1 MAKPLVAIV
10 GRPNVGKSTF
20 FNKIAGRRISIV
32 EDVPGVTRDRVY
44 ADVEWMGRRF
54 SMVDT
59 GGLDMRSED
68 VLLSQMRRQAEIAMD
83 TADVICFFCDGRTGL
98 TSEDEDV
105 ANYLR
110 RTRKPL
116 LLVVNKMDYQGM
128 NDQLYE
134 YYNLGLGDPIAI
146 SSTNMLGLGDLLE
159 EIVKR
164 LPPPTPDEAEE
175 EGHVI
180 QLALVGRPNVGKSS
194 LCNRLLGQERT
205 MVSDIP
211 GTTRDAIDTTFTD
224 ADGTRYNIIDT
235 AGMRKKK
242 AVEDETLE
250 RYSVLRSIAAID
262 RCDVALLLIDAQTG
276 VTEQDTKIAGL
287 ILSAGKAVLVA
298 VNKWD
303 AVEKD
308 TNTMEQFRK
317 KILSDLKFMSYAPV
331 LFLSALT
338 GQRVNTVLAA
348 VKTAYEQYSRRI
360 PTGVLNEALADA
372 QASLQ
377 PPVSGGRL
385 CHAAEHVPADVCV
398 FRQQRGADALRL
410 RALSGESPAQ
420 ELRFRGNAHPL
431 HSPGK
436 DQGLTRKKQAPHRK
450 RIRRGA
456 FVRQS
461 FFSRRRWA
469 RRSFP
474 ASKSARSALVS
485 GTRAGTRAGR
495 PSAPMATM
503 VR

>member
-32 EDVPGVTRDRVY
+32 EDVPGVTRDRIY
-44 ADVEWMGRRF
+44 CDVEWMGRHF

-68 VLLSQMRRQAEIAMD
+68 VLLSQMRRQAEIAME

-98 TSEDEDV
+98 TPDDEDICH
-105 ANYLR
+105 YLR
-110 RTRKPL
+110 KTHKPI
-116 LLVVNKMDYQGM
+116 LLVVNKMDYAGL

-146 SSTNMLGLGDLLE
+146 SATNMLGLGDLLE
-159 EIVKR
+159 AIVR
-164 LPPPTPDEAEE
+164 HLPPAQPDEEE
-175 EGHVI
+175 EEEHVI

-194 LCNRLLGQERT
+194 LSNKLLGQERT

-211 GTTRDAIDTTFTD
+211 GTTRDAIDTLFTD
-224 ADGTRYNIIDT
+224 TDGTRFNIIDT

-276 VTEQDTKIAGL
+276 VTEQDT
-287 ILSAGKAVLVA
+287 
-298 VNKWD
+298 
-303 AVEKD
+303 
-308 TNTMEQFRK
+308 NTMEAMRK

-338 GQRVNTVLAA
+338 GQRVNTVLDA
-348 VKTAYEQYSRRI
+348 VKAAYAQYSKRV

-372 QASLQ
+372 QISLQ
-377 PPVSGGRL
+377 PPVSGGRRL
-385 CHAAEHVPADVCV
+385 KIYYATQQSVCPPTFV
-398 FRQQRGADALRL
+398 LFINNEELMHFAYQRYLENHFRKCFGFEGTPIRFILR
-410 RALSGESPAQ
+410 E
-420 ELRFRGNAHPL
+420 
-431 HSPGK
+431 
-436 DQGLTRKKQAPHRK
+436 KKQDGK
-450 RIRRGA
+450 N
-456 FVRQS
+456 
-461 FFSRRRWA
+461 
-469 RRSFP
+469 
-474 ASKSARSALVS
+474 
-485 GTRAGTRAGR
+485 
-495 PSAPMATM
+495 
-503 VR
+503 